1 MVMAAIFMG
10 SSFSDTS
17 YVPPA
22 LSDKVLHLA
31 AYALLGATLLHAFSD
46 ARVERVT
53 GARVLAAILAAFVYG
68 LSDEFHQSF
77 VPGRTPDAMD
87 VVADALGAAT
97 GVGVLW
103 LTGRRFRRAQVD
115 HAHVNRRPE

>member
-1 MVMAAIFMG
+1 MAAIFMG

-22 LSDKVLHLA
+22 LSDKVLHLG

-87 VVADALGAAT
+87 LVMDVIGAAIGAT
-97 GVGVLW
+97 LGWFVA
-103 LTGRRFRRAQVD
+103 RRLRA
-115 HAHVNRRPE
+115 ARSRSPR

>member
-1 MVMAAIFMG
+1 MAAIFMG

-22 LSDKVLHLA
+22 LSDKVLHLG

-46 ARVERVT
+46 GRVERVT

-87 VVADALGAAT
+87 LVMDVIGAALGA
-97 GVGVLW
+97 GIVW
-103 LTGRRFRRAQVD
+103 LVTKKLSIA
-115 HAHVNRRPE
+115 NR